1 MPRGPSPRAPTI
13 TSCVAKVQ
21 HQNQETDLGR
31 STGLI
36 RIQTMARWAPLEMAL
51 RVGVT
56 RNLSAALRNDSTLT
70 FMGRTKF
77 RNSLLPAAIY
87 SQERPLRQVD
97 PSLVPQ
103 VAPEAT
109 ESRPTGGWGVHGGA
123 RRRGCS
129 CLSSQGLSQALH
141 DARTG
146 ERGERAADP
155 HEDGAPR
162 PARTRPCGLCIS
174 CSAACAGDTA
184 HFTGLSG
191 GPHKAIFVKSLEQ
204 LGT

>member
-103 VAPEAT
+103 VTPEAT

-129 CLSSQGLSQALH
+129 CLSSRGLSQALH

-146 ERGERAADP
+146 RTGRTGCQPSRRRGSPPR
-155 HEDGAPR
+155 EDASLR
-162 PARTRPCGLCIS
+162 SVHLLQSGLCRRHSPLHGII
-174 CSAACAGDTA
+174 GRT
-184 HFTGLSG
+184 
-191 GPHKAIFVKSLEQ
+191 P
-204 LGT
+204 